1 MIYVTDGTNITM
13 WFCSFKFSLC
23 HFEMSSFI
31 FMPIQ
36 GLVFV
41 VMVNKPTD

>member
-31 FMPIQ
+31 LCPVL
-36 GLVFV
+36 GLFLWF
-41 VMVNKPTD
+41 